1 MGCFAYLRF
10 QSTSVV
16 IETRLNN
23 NWMKKKKINIDND
36 NDHNSQC
43 ALAAAAV
50 AVLSFF
56 LSFSLI
62 SLAAF
67 EFLFD
72 SLLVLSAFIILN
84 GNSITVKLELYGAC
98 VVCRGAR

>member
-1 MGCFAYLRF
+1 
-10 QSTSVV
+10 
-16 IETRLNN
+16 
-23 NWMKKKKINIDND
+23 MKKKIIVDND
-36 NDHNSQC
+36 NDHNLQC
-43 ALAAAAV
+43 ALAATAV

-56 LSFSLI
+56 LSLI

-67 EFLFD
+67 EFLSD
-72 SLLVLSAFIILN
+72 SLLALSAFIIFN